1 MQWFSKF
8 TIRNQLAVLAAST
21 LILLVLIFSVF
32 YALNKDISK
41 KKNNEYT
48 LNLLSQFQQDVAANS
63 NGMLKILMNIAYNPD
78 MQSYMLENE
87 YDKRYENSKK
97 ISTVLNNARLMK
109 DGIVDVIVV
118 GNSGSFF
125 STYGGNEYVNRY
137 QNLFG
142 SLPFIT
148 GLKEIN
154 YGSNIPGNQ
163 FFIAGVSVYG
173 IYDPDSIGKQIG
185 YCYLVIDAQ
194 KITSLSFPK
203 LGKEEMK
210 FYFLDRDQQIFSSN
224 DPASVGGN
232 ANFLEAAAALDE
244 PSTLTLHGERQ
255 IVQTKK
261 LPEIGGTLI
270 STIPEKVLY
279 TEIRDLRLK
288 VLYMLLTAIFI
299 LIVPFTLIMNNL
311 IKPIRQMTN
320 FILGIRTQQTVT
332 PRQEIK
338 LNGYFEMTILS
349 SKLNRMFDEIDS
361 LTQDLI
367 DADVQL
373 YKAELD
379 KKQAELAFL
388 QSQINPHFLYNTF
401 ETIKG
406 MASIKGVHEIKDIV
420 QDLSRIFRYSIKGSE
435 EVSLREELDMV
446 GAYLRIQKARF
457 KDRFDIE
464 MDIVPLAM
472 KGKVPKMILQPI
484 VENAIIHGLEPLS
497 AKGKLLIKAEI
508 DAYKRLVITV
518 KDNGVGMRDEVLEA
532 MNKNPDETNKLNQ
545 HLGMNN
551 VANRIKFIYGEPYG
565 LSLHSEENQGT
576 EVIFHLP
583 FKEEAYV

>member
-8 TIRNQLAVLAAST
+8 TIRNQLAFLAAST
-21 LILLVLIFSVF
+21 LILLIFIFSVF
-32 YALNKDISK
+32 YAQNKDIIK

-48 LNLLSQFQQDVAANS
+48 VNILSQFQQDVASNS
-63 NGMLKILMNIAYNPD
+63 NGMHKILMNIAYNPD
-78 MQSYMLENE
+78 MQDYMLENE

-97 ISTVLNNARLMK
+97 ISTLLNNARLMK

-125 STYGGNEYVNRY
+125 STYGGNEYVSRY
-137 QNLFG
+137 QGLFG
-142 SLPFIT
+142 STPFIT

-154 YGSNIPGNQ
+154 YGSNIPGNK

-173 IYDPDSIGKQIG
+173 IYDPVSIGKQIG

-194 KITSLSFPK
+194 KMTSLSLPK
-203 LGKEEMK
+203 LGKDEMK
-210 FYFLDRDQQIFSSN
+210 FYMLDRDHQIFSSN
-224 DPASVGGN
+224 DPASVGGSSS
-232 ANFLEAAAALDE
+232 FLQAAEALNG
-244 PSTLTLHGERQ
+244 PSTLTLHGDRQ
-255 IVQTKK
+255 IVQAEK
-261 LPEIGGTLI
+261 LPEIGGTII
-270 STIPEKVLY
+270 SAIPENVLY

-288 VLYMLLTAIFI
+288 VFYLLLTAVFI
-299 LIVPFTLIMNNL
+299 LLVPFTLIMNNL
-311 IKPIRQMTN
+311 ITPIRQMTN
-320 FILGIRTQQTVT
+320 FILGIRTQQTVSLK
-332 PRQEIK
+332 QEIQ

-349 SKLNRMFDEIDS
+349 SKLNRMFDEIES

-435 EVSLREELDMV
+435 EVTLQEELNMV
-446 GAYLRIQKARF
+446 SAYLRIQKARF
-457 KDRFDIE
+457 KERFDIE
-464 MDIVPLAM
+464 IYINSQVMTC
-472 KGKVPKMILQPI
+472 KVPKMILQPI
-484 VENAIIHGLEPLS
+484 VENAIIHGLEPL
-497 AKGKLLIKAEI
+497 ATKGKLFIKADI
-508 DAYKRLVITV
+508 DAQKRLVVVV
-518 KDNGVGMRDEVLEA
+518 KDNGVGMSEERIAA
-532 MNKNPDETNKLNQ
+532 MNKKPEGDGKPDH

-565 LSLHSEENQGT
+565 LSLHSEVNQGT

-583 FKEEAYV
+583 FKGEAYV